1 MKEEAF
7 HASIYGM
14 FYSKALAQIPVV
26 SADAKAGR
34 KLHGRRRAVQIGT
47 ILLAILIPVSGLFR
61 IDPVDGAFVVLD
73 RQIWFSDF
81 YIVVGLWLAISSLLV
96 MTYSLVGTAFCG
108 WSCPQNTLAEWAN
121 RMTHRLLGKRAEV
134 SLDGKPVKV
143 SSGKNKWFNWAILGG
158 IFLVAAMA
166 AALVPMFYF
175 YSPELL
181 WRFVT
186 FQDDARLADS
196 LHWIYTIFVLV
207 LFVNIAFVRHF
218 WCRFMCVYRVWQHS
232 FKTRETL
239 HIAYDDSHPDECA
252 RCNFCETSC
261 FIGIDP
267 RRTVVYDACINCGEC
282 ITACSTVRGSRKT
295 GNSLLRFEFGER
307 KGAEKQEGTRGRG
320 NVGSVMLRAPWAT
333 MLTLVGLVL
342 FSWGLWSYDAYR
354 HTVYRAETA
363 QADQWDYR
371 INVAS
376 KLYQPVD
383 LGVRIEGLPDGS
395 YRLESDSVEF
405 ASAGRQD
412 VHLRIDGDLA
422 PGLHPFLV
430 HLDAPDGER
439 RSFRV
444 HHLVEGGA

>member
-1 MKEEAF
+1 M
-7 HASIYGM
+7 H
-14 FYSKALAQIPVV
+14 YSKALSQIPIV

-34 KLHGRRRAVQIGT
+34 KLHSRRRAVQIGT
-47 ILLAILIPVSGLFR
+47 VLLAILIPVSGLFR

-81 YIVVGLWLAISSLLV
+81 YIVIGLWLALSSLLV

-121 RMTHRLLGKRAEV
+121 HMTHRLLGKRAEV
-134 SLDGKPVKV
+134 SLDGKPIKV
-143 SSGKNKWFNWAILGG
+143 SSGKNKWINWTILGSV
-158 IFLVAAMA
+158 FLLAAMVTA
-166 AALVPMFYF
+166 FVPMFYF
-175 YSPELL
+175 YSPEQL
-181 WRFVT
+181 WHFVT
-186 FQDDARLADS
+186 FQHDERLAGS
-196 LHWIYTIFVLV
+196 LHWIYTIFVLI

-239 HIAYDDSHPDECA
+239 RIAYDNSHQDECA

-267 RRTVVYDACINCGEC
+267 RQTVVYDACINCGEC
-282 ITACSTVRGSRKT
+282 ITACSTVRGARKT
-295 GNSLLRFEFGER
+295 GNSLLRFGFGEQS
-307 KGAEKQEGTRGRG
+307 GAQTSRRG
-320 NVGSVMLRAPWAT
+320 NVGSVMLRAPWAA
-333 MLTLVGLVL
+333 MLTAFGVAL
-342 FSWGLWSYDAYR
+342 FTWGLWSYDAYR

-363 QADQWDYR
+363 HAAEWDYR
-371 INVAS
+371 INIAS

-383 LGVRIEGLPDGS
+383 ISVSVEGLPEGS
-395 YRLESDSVEF
+395 YQLEADHAEF
-405 ASAGRQD
+405 LSAGRKD
-412 VHLRIDGDLA
+412 IHLRINAGLA

-430 HLDAPDGER
+430 YLNAPDGER